1 MHIRALT
8 KKSPDLADANEVNG
22 VVFALDVLAA
32 ILSLGIQ
39 IQTFIVN
46 YNAKKAESTTGG

>member
-1 MHIRALT
+1 MHIHALT
-8 KKSPDLADANEVNG
+8 KKSPNLADNTEVNG

-32 ILSLGIQ
+32 IVSIAFQ

-46 YNAKKAESTTGG
+46 YNAKKAESTTGV